1 MPFRI
6 SSLVNVGIFTLLI
19 ILIGGFQTA
28 FWYQLF
34 GSVSA
39 PLIWLNVI
47 IYLILYRRPFPTIFT
62 VYFFGLILC
71 AFTAMPMKMMFF
83 SLLFFF
89 MFVYFFKT
97 RVFWGGAGYYT
108 MMCSGGALAY
118 HLIYISLSS
127 TLESNTV
134 SIDIVDR
141 LIQILVTPIFSFPIY
156 QIMKKVDYLTL
167 DPIDRETGGYEV

>member
-1 MPFRI
+1 MSFRFSKLI
-6 SSLVNVGIFTLLI
+6 NITIFSVLVL
-19 ILIGGFQTA
+19 LIGGFQTS

-39 PLIWLNVI
+39 PLIWLNVV
-47 IYLILYRRPFPTIFT
+47 IYMILYRRPFPTIFV

-71 AFTAMPMKMMFF
+71 AYTAMPLKMMLF

-89 MFVYFFKT
+89 IFVYFFKT

-108 MMCSGGALAY
+108 MMCSGGALVY
-118 HLIYISLSS
+118 HLIYVAVSSVLEPNMVSASL
-127 TLESNTV
+127 
-134 SIDIVDR
+134 VDR

-156 QIMKKVDYLTL
+156 QIMKKVDHMTL
-167 DPIDRETGGYEV
+167 DPIERETGGFEV